1 CSAAASFSVPILSA
15 LLDNPF
21 IALYAHSHWLLKSHP
36 TGWTTILTEGEFKG
50 LVYTVAPF
58 VTPGFT
64 FASERIEHQPDSIG
78 RMLFFQRLKCH
89 YHRKVLLGIWLIF
102 VGGTAEIKNSTS

>member
-36 TGWTTILTEGEFKG
+36 TGWTTILTEGGYLG
-50 LVYTVAPF
+50 LEVLRMVS
-58 VTPGFT
+58 T
-64 FASERIEHQPDSIG
+64 FS
-78 RMLFFQRLKCH
+78 
-89 YHRKVLLGIWLIF
+89 LIF
-102 VGGTAEIKNSTS
+102 CSCLSDNSVAEDT

>member
-36 TGWTTILTEGEFKG
+36 TGWTTILTEGGKIKHLRFG
-50 LVYTVAPF
+50 VGVF
-58 VTPGFT
+58 
-64 FASERIEHQPDSIG
+64 FA
-78 RMLFFQRLKCH
+78 LKN
-89 YHRKVLLGIWLIF
+89 W
-102 VGGTAEIKNSTS
+102 TSTEWISLN